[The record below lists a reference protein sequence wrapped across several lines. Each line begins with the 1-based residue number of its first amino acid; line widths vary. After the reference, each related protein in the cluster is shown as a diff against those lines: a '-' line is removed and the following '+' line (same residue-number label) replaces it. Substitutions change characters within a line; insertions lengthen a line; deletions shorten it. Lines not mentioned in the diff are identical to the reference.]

1 MSEEKK
7 ENVRTVDFILNY
19 VKKNELK
26 IGSRIPAERELAE
39 ELGISRNSIREAL
52 SYLENA
58 GMFEARQGSGVYVKG
73 DISESLSSMMGMMT
87 HLGKFHFDELHNF
100 RKCMDK
106 MVCELLVDNN
116 DNIEAVV
123 EEAEKILNEPANT
136 IEEEIE
142 KDKKFHFHL
151 INSTKNR
158 LLITMLTSISSTYR
172 QLTKSFFAYAD
183 EKRKAD
189 IVDAHKEILK
199 ALQSR
204 NLYLCSKVVDQHYM
218 IAGGKNKDE
227 IDYIWENLSEKDINE
242 LATEAYKLAASL
254 KRDTLTGLYT
264 KTYFF
269 KKVEEY
275 IAEHPDQ
282 ELLLWTSDVIGLNVI
297 NEKYGFETGDEVLR
311 TMSISGIPGKTIL
324 FGGRTEGDKFSAL
337 LIDEHDDLEK
347 LNELFA
353 NQVSEKMPVANV
365 TVKNGIYH
373 ISPGEKTTAQEMYLR
388 TILALKEIK
397 NDFNRYIMEYDEK
410 FSNNLIRTRQIVS
423 DANDALMHGQFC
435 VYYQPKIRVSEER
448 VGGAEALVRWIHPEL
463 GFISPGDFI
472 PAFEQ
477 NGFIAKLDFYV
488 WEEVCKTI
496 SEWQKNGIPAVP
508 VSVNISRRDF
518 QVARL
523 AEKIIELVDS
533 YEVDHSLIEF
543 EITESTFTDNMDVV
557 QSVIE
562 KLHEAGFSISLDDFG
577 TGYSSIISL
586 SKLDLD
592 VIKMDMSL
600 IKNDDPES
608 KRNALE
614 FSFQLAK
621 MINLKTVAEGIET
634 KEQVA
639 RITALGGD
647 YIQGYFYSKPIPKKD
662 FESYLMKKR

>member
-73 DISESLSSMMGMMT
+73 DISKSLSSMMGMMT

-158 LLITMLTSISSTYR
+158 LLITMLTSISSTYH

-189 IVDAHKEILK
+189 IVDAHREILK

-227 IDYIWENLSEKDINE
+227 IDYIWENLSEKDIDN
-242 LATEAYKLAASL
+242 LAAEAYKLAASL

-275 IAEHPDQ
+275 IASHPDQ

-311 TMSISGIPGKTIL
+311 SMSISGIPGKTIL

-337 LIDEHDDLEK
+337 LIDEHEDFNK
-347 LNELFA
+347 LNELLA

-365 TVKNGIYH
+365 IVKNGIYH
-373 ISPGEKTTAQEMYLR
+373 IKPGEKTKPQEMYLR
-388 TILALKEIK
+388 TILAIKEIK
-397 NDFNRYIMEYDEK
+397 NDFDRYLMEYDER

-423 DANDALMHGQFC
+423 DANDALIHGQFS
-435 VYYQPKIRVSEER
+435 VYYQPKIRVEGEKI
-448 VGGAEALVRWIHPEL
+448 GGAEALVRWIHPEL

-488 WEEVCKTI
+488 WEEVCKSI
-496 SEWQKNGIPAVP
+496 SEWQTNGIPVVP

-518 QVARL
+518 QVADL

-533 YEVDHSLIEF
+533 YQVDHSLIEF
-543 EITESTFTDNMDVV
+543 EITESTFTENMDVV

-562 KLHEAGFSISLDDFG
+562 KLHDAGFSISLDDFG

-586 SKLDLD
+586 SKLNLD

-600 IKNDDPES
+600 IKNDNPDS